1 MAAMAAG
8 GGGRCPRSIFDD
20 RSATHHFHLRFPVKR
35 LARVAHRCV
44 EAWAM
49 SRPVRITNA
58 HQSITFSR
66 RMLLLSGAEAAV
78 GTMLIGRM
86 GWLAIA
92 QNEKYALL
100 SESNRVQLIP
110 VPPRRGWIVD
120 RNEKPIAINKA
131 SFRVDIIPQ
140 QMVKGNDI
148 VSEVA
153 KLIDLPPD
161 EVDRIN
167 RELAVSRGFQPVSVA
182 DNVPYEQYAAI
193 TVRLPELPGISASR
207 GFTRFYPGG
216 STVGQLIGYV
226 GAASADEYE
235 KENKNPL
242 LLIPGVKIGK
252 EGLEKTLE
260 PILRGQPGGQRV
272 EVTAR
277 GKLVKELDP
286 KPDRSGNTVQL
297 TIDSDLHQFAA
308 RRIGDQS
315 AAVVVIDVTNGD
327 ILAMPSMPS
336 FDPNNFSDGIST
348 NEWKMLSQDDHLPL
362 VDKALE
368 SLYPSGSTIKPSMAM
383 ALLNAGIERG
393 QRVNCTGAFQLGNH
407 TFHCDKRH
415 GPVDMDA
422 AVAHSCD
429 VYFYTMCLRVGA
441 DRLAPMVRSMG
452 FGEKFD
458 LPFDNQR
465 FGTIPDPDWMMRK
478 YHRKWQGYDTV
489 NMSIGQGMVLINPLQ
504 LAVMA
509 SRLATGKRVVPRLL
523 KSQPVAPQTQLA
535 VDEDHL
541 NFIRKA
547 MWGVV
552 DHGTAAGA
560 KLPLDGIQMA
570 GKTGTA
576 QTHNLAAHERGDYT
590 SATWKLRDHS
600 LFMPFVPFDKPRYAA
615 AAIVEHGGFGAAVAA
630 PLVRDTLLFLYDR
643 QKAIANLQT
652 FEQSIGGTLAERLA
666 RKTAAWRSANGL
678 LPLPTKQG

>member
-1 MAAMAAG
+1 MK
-8 GGGRCPRSIFDD
+8 
-20 RSATHHFHLRFPVKR
+20 HVRF
-35 LARVAHRCV
+35 
-44 EAWAM
+44 
-49 SRPVRITNA
+49 TNA

-66 RMLLLSGAEAAV
+66 RMMLLGGAQAAV

-92 QNEKYALL
+92 QNEKYQLL

-110 VPPRRGWIVD
+110 VPPRRGWIID
-120 RNEKPIAINKA
+120 RNGKPIAINKA

-140 QMVKGNDI
+140 QMDKGRDI
-148 VSEVA
+148 IGPVSR
-153 KLIDLPPD
+153 LLDLPPD

-167 RELAVSRGFQPVSVA
+167 RELATSRGFQPVSVA

-193 TVRLPELPGISASR
+193 TVRLPELPGVAASR
-207 GFTRFYPGG
+207 GFTRFYPAG
-216 STVGQLIGYV
+216 SAVGQLVGYV
-226 GAASADEYE
+226 GAASATEYE
-235 KENKNPL
+235 KEGKNPL

-260 PILRGQPGGQRV
+260 STLRGEPGGQRV

-277 GKLVKELDP
+277 GKLVKELEP
-286 KPDRSGNTVQL
+286 KPDRSGGTVQL
-297 TIDSDLHQFAA
+297 TIDVDLHEYAA

-315 AAVVVIDVTNGD
+315 CSVVVIDVTNGD

-336 FDPNNFSDGIST
+336 FNPNNFSDGISK
-348 NEWKMLSQDDHLPL
+348 NEWKMLSSDDHLPL

-383 ALLNAGIERG
+383 ALLNAGIDRK
-393 QRVNCTGAFQLGNH
+393 QRVNCTGSYPLGNH
-407 TFHCDKRH
+407 VFHCDKRH

-422 AVAHSCD
+422 AIVHSCD
-429 VYFYTMCLRVGA
+429 IYFYEMCRRVGA
-441 DRLAPMVRSMG
+441 EKLAPMVRSMG

-465 FGTIPDPDWMMRK
+465 YGTIPDPAWMRRK
-478 YHRKWQGYDTV
+478 YHREWQTYDTI

-509 SRLATGKRVVPRLL
+509 SRLATGKRVMPRLL
-523 KSQPVAPQTQLA
+523 KNTPVAPQTQLE
-535 VDEDHL
+535 VDADHL
-541 NFIRKA
+541 NFIRTA
-547 MWGVV
+547 MAGVV
-552 DHGTAAGA
+552 DHGTAAAA
-560 KLPLDGIQMA
+560 KLQLPGIQMA

-576 QTHNLAAHERGDYT
+576 QTHNLSASERGDYT
-590 SATWKLRDHS
+590 AAIWKERDHS
-600 LFMPFVPFDKPRYAA
+600 LFMGFVPFDNPRYAA

-630 PLVRDTLLFLYDR
+630 PLVRDTITFLYDR
-643 QKAIANLQT
+643 QKAIASLQA
-652 FEQSIGGTLAERLA
+652 FEQSIGGTLEERSA
-666 RKTAAWRSANGL
+666 RKTASWRSANGL
-678 LPLPTKQG
+678 PPLPPEQA

>member
-1 MAAMAAG
+1 MNQAK
-8 GGGRCPRSIFDD
+8 
-20 RSATHHFHLRFPVKR
+20 RFT
-35 LARVAHRCV
+35 
-44 EAWAM
+44 
-49 SRPVRITNA
+49 SA

-66 RMLLLSGAEAAV
+66 RMMLLGGAQV
-78 GTMLIGRM
+78 GVGALLIGRL
-86 GWLAIA
+86 GWLSIA
-92 QNEKYALL
+92 QNAKYQLL
-100 SESNRVQLIP
+100 SENNRVQLIP
-110 VPPRRGWIVD
+110 VPPRRGWIID
-120 RNEKPIAINKA
+120 RNGKPIAINRA

-140 QMVKGNDI
+140 QLTDGPRV
-148 VSEVA
+148 VA
-153 KLIDLPPD
+153 TLTDLLKLPPD

-167 RELAVSRGFQPVSVA
+167 RELEHSRGFQPVSVA
-182 DNVPYEQYAAI
+182 DNIPYEQYAAI
-193 TVRLPELPGISASR
+193 TVRLPELAGVAASR
-207 GFTRFYPGG
+207 GFSRFYPGG
-216 STVGQLIGYV
+216 SAVGQLVGYV
-226 GAASADEYE
+226 GAASAAEYE
-235 KENKNPL
+235 KEDKNPL

-252 EGLEKTLE
+252 EGLEQSMEST
-260 PILRGQPGGQRV
+260 LRGQPGGQRV

-286 KPDRSGNTVQL
+286 KPDRSGGTVQL
-297 TIDSDLHQFAA
+297 TIDADLHEYAA

-315 AAVVVIDVTNGD
+315 CSVVVLDVTNGD

-336 FDPNNFSDGIST
+336 FNPNNFSDGIST
-348 NEWKMLSQDDHLPL
+348 NEWKMLSGDDHLPL

-383 ALLNAGIERG
+383 ALLNAGIDRT
-393 QRVNCTGAFQLGNH
+393 QKVNCTGAFQLGNH

-422 AVAHSCD
+422 AVVHSCD
-429 VYFYTMCLRVGA
+429 VYFYSMCLRVGA
-441 DRLAPMVRSMG
+441 EKLSPMIRSMG

-465 FGTIPDPDWMMRK
+465 YGTVPDPDWMLRK

-523 KSQPVAPQTQLA
+523 KNKPVMPQTQLA

-541 NFIRKA
+541 NFIHKA

-552 DHGTAAGA
+552 DHGTAAAA

-576 QTHNLAAHERGDYT
+576 QTHNLSASERGDYT

-600 LFMPFVPFDKPRYAA
+600 LFMAFVPFDKPRYAA

-630 PLVRDTLLFLYDR
+630 PLIRDTITFLYDKP
-643 QKAIANLQT
+643 KAIAALHS
-652 FEQSIGGTLAERLA
+652 FEESIGGPLEERAA
-666 RKTAAWRSANGL
+666 RKTAVWRAANGL
-678 LPLPTKQG
+678 PPLPPTQV

>member
-1 MAAMAAG
+1 MK
-8 GGGRCPRSIFDD
+8 
-20 RSATHHFHLRFPVKR
+20 HVRF
-35 LARVAHRCV
+35 
-44 EAWAM
+44 
-49 SRPVRITNA
+49 TNA

-66 RMLLLSGAEAAV
+66 RMMLLTGAQAAV

-86 GWLAIA
+86 GWLAVA
-92 QNEKYALL
+92 ENEKYQLL

-120 RNEKPIAINKA
+120 RNDKPIAINKA

-140 QMVKGNDI
+140 QMVKGHDI
-148 VSEVA
+148 VGPIS
-153 KLIDLPPD
+153 KLLDLPDD
-161 EVDRIN
+161 EVERIN
-167 RELAVSRGFQPVSVA
+167 NELASSRGFQPVSVA

-193 TVRLPELPGISASR
+193 TVRLPELPGVAASQ
-207 GFTRFYPGG
+207 GFTRFYPAG
-216 STVGQLIGYV
+216 SAVGQLVGYV
-226 GAASADEYE
+226 GAASAAEYE

-252 EGLEKTLE
+252 EGLEKALE
-260 PILRGQPGGQRV
+260 PTLRGQPGGQRV

-277 GKLVKELDP
+277 GKLVKELEP
-286 KPDRSGNTVQL
+286 KPDRSGGTVQL
-297 TIDSDLHQFAA
+297 TIDADLHEYAA

-315 AAVVVIDVTNGD
+315 AAVVVLDVTNGD

-336 FDPNNFSDGIST
+336 FNPNNFSDGISQ

-383 ALLNAGIERG
+383 ALLNAGVDRT
-393 QRVNCTGAFQLGNH
+393 QKVNCTGAFQLGNH

-415 GPVDMDA
+415 GPLDMDG
-422 AVAHSCD
+422 AVVHSCD

-441 DRLAPMVRSMG
+441 EKLSPMVRSMG

-465 FGTIPDPDWMMRK
+465 YGTIPDPDWMMRK

-509 SRLATGKRVVPRLL
+509 SRLATGKRVIPRLL
-523 KSQPVAPQTQLA
+523 KSKPVAPQTQLA

-541 NFIRKA
+541 TFIRKA

-552 DHGTAAGA
+552 DHGTAAAA

-576 QTHNLAAHERGDYT
+576 QTHNLSASERGDYT
-590 SATWKLRDHS
+590 SSVWKLRDHS
-600 LFMPFVPFDKPRYAA
+600 LFMAFVPFDNPRYACA
-615 AAIVEHGGFGAAVAA
+615 TIVEHGGFGAAVAA
-630 PLVRDTLLFLYDR
+630 PLVRDTITFLYDQ
-643 QKAIANLQT
+643 QKAIAALET
-652 FEQSIGGTLAERLA
+652 FEQSIGGTLADREA
-666 RKTAAWRSANGL
+666 RKTAAWRQANGVP
-678 LPLPTKQG
+678 PLPAKNA

>member
-1 MAAMAAG
+1 MKHM
-8 GGGRCPRSIFDD
+8 
-20 RSATHHFHLRFPVKR
+20 
-35 LARVAHRCV
+35 
-44 EAWAM
+44 
-49 SRPVRITNA
+49 RITTV

-66 RMLLLSGAEAAV
+66 RMMLLGGAQAAV
-78 GTMLIGRM
+78 GGLLVGRM

-92 QNEKYALL
+92 QNEKYQLL

-110 VPPRRGWIVD
+110 VPPRRGWLID
-120 RNEKPIAINKA
+120 RNGKPIAINKA
-131 SFRVDIIPQ
+131 SFRVDLIPQ
-140 QMVKGNDI
+140 QLVNGPQI
-148 VSEVA
+148 IS
-153 KLIDLPPD
+153 KLQQLLNLPPD
-161 EVDRIN
+161 EVERIT
-167 RELAVSRGFQPVSVA
+167 RELSQSRGFQPVSVA

-193 TVRLPELPGISASR
+193 TVRMPELPGVAASQ
-207 GFTRFYPGG
+207 GFTRFYPAG
-216 STVGQLIGYV
+216 SAVGQLVGYV
-226 GAASADEYE
+226 GPASAAEYE

-260 PILRGQPGGQRV
+260 PVLRGEPGGQRV

-286 KPDRSGNTVQL
+286 KPDRSGGTVQL
-297 TIDSDLHQFAA
+297 TIDADLHEYAA

-315 AAVVVIDVTNGD
+315 AAVVVMDVTNGD

-336 FDPNNFSDGIST
+336 FNPNDFSDGISQ
-348 NEWKMLSQDDHLPL
+348 NEWKMLSDNDHLPL

-368 SLYPSGSTIKPSMAM
+368 SLYPSGSTIKPSMAL
-383 ALLNAGIERG
+383 ALLNAGIDRK
-393 QRVNCTGAFQLGNH
+393 QIVNCSGAFQLGNH

-422 AVAHSCD
+422 AVVHSCD

-441 DRLAPMVRSMG
+441 EKLSPMVRSMG

-458 LPFDNQR
+458 LPFETQR
-465 FGTIPDPDWMMRK
+465 YGTIPDPEWMMRK

-504 LAVMA
+504 LATMA
-509 SRLATGKRVVPRLL
+509 SRLATGKRVIPRLL
-523 KSQPVAPQTQLA
+523 KNKPVAPQTQLA

-541 NFIRKA
+541 AFIRKA

-552 DHGTAAGA
+552 DHGTAATA
-560 KLPLDGIQMA
+560 KLPLSGIQMA

-576 QTHNLAAHERGDYT
+576 QTHNLSASERGDYT

-600 LFMPFVPFDKPRYAA
+600 LFMAFVPFDNPRYACA
-615 AAIVEHGGFGAAVAA
+615 TIVEHGGFGAAVAA
-630 PLVRDTLLFLYDR
+630 PLVRDTVTFLYDKP
-643 QKAIANLQT
+643 KAIAALQA
-652 FEQSIGGTLAERLA
+652 FEQSIGGTLAEREA
-666 RKTAAWRSANGL
+666 RKEAAWRQANGL
-678 LPLPTKQG
+678 PPLPPKQA

>member
-1 MAAMAAG
+1 
-8 GGGRCPRSIFDD
+8 
-20 RSATHHFHLRFPVKR
+20 
-35 LARVAHRCV
+35 
-44 EAWAM
+44 M
-49 SRPVRITNA
+49 SQRITPA

-66 RMLLLSGAEAAV
+66 RMLLLGGAEAGV
-78 GTMLIGRM
+78 GALLIGRM
-86 GWLAIA
+86 GWLSIA
-92 QNEKYALL
+92 QNQKYQLL

-110 VPPRRGWIVD
+110 VPPRRGWLID
-120 RNEKPIAINKA
+120 RNGKPIAINKA

-140 QMVKGNDI
+140 QLVDGPK
-148 VSEVA
+148 VLAEVTQ
-153 KLIDLPPD
+153 LLNLPPD

-182 DNVPYEQYAAI
+182 DNVPYESYAAV
-193 TVRLPELPGISASR
+193 TVRLPELPGIAASR
-207 GFTRFYPGG
+207 GYTRYYPAGPA
-216 STVGQLIGYV
+216 VGQLVGYV
-226 GAASADEYE
+226 GTASAKEYE
-235 KENKNPL
+235 AEKKNPL

-252 EGLEKTLE
+252 EGLEKALE
-260 PILRGQPGGQRV
+260 PTLRGQPGGQRV

-277 GKLVKELDP
+277 GKLVQELDA
-286 KPDRSGNTVQL
+286 KPDRSGGTVQL
-297 TIDSDLHQFAA
+297 TIDADLHEYAA
-308 RRIGDQS
+308 RRIGEQS

-336 FDPNNFSDGIST
+336 FDPNNFSDGISK
-348 NEWKMLSQDDHLPL
+348 NEWRMLSGNDHLPL
-362 VDKALE
+362 VDKTLE

-383 ALLNAGIERG
+383 ALLNAGIDRT

-422 AVAHSCD
+422 AVVHSCD

-441 DRLAPMVRSMG
+441 EKLSPMVRSMG

-465 FGTIPDPDWMMRK
+465 YGTIPDPDWMMRK

-523 KSQPVAPQTQLA
+523 KSKPIVPQTQLA

-541 NFIRKA
+541 TFIRKA

-552 DHGTAAGA
+552 DHGTAGGA

-576 QTHNLAAHERGDYT
+576 QTHNLSAGERGDYT

-600 LFMPFVPFDKPRYAA
+600 LFMGFVPFDNPRYAA

-630 PLVRDTLLFLYDR
+630 PLIRDTFTFLYDK
-643 QKAIANLQT
+643 QKAVTALQM
-652 FEQSIGGTLAERLA
+652 FEQTIGGTLEERVA
-666 RKTAAWRSANGL
+666 RKTAAWRAANGL
-678 LPLPTKQG
+678 PPEPRSRA

>member
-1 MAAMAAG
+1 MNT
-8 GGGRCPRSIFDD
+8 P
-20 RSATHHFHLRFPVKR
+20 K
-35 LARVAHRCV
+35 
-44 EAWAM
+44 
-49 SRPVRITNA
+49 RITTA

-66 RMLLLSGAEAAV
+66 RMMLLGGAQAAV
-78 GTMLIGRM
+78 GALLIGRM
-86 GWLAIA
+86 GWLSIA
-92 QNEKYALL
+92 QNAKYQLL

-110 VPPRRGWIVD
+110 VPPRRGWIID
-120 RNEKPIAINKA
+120 RNGKPIAINRS

-140 QMVKGNDI
+140 QLTDGPRVVAN
-148 VSEVA
+148 VA
-153 KLIDLPPD
+153 KILDLPPD

-167 RELAVSRGFQPVSVA
+167 RELEHSRGFQPVSVA
-182 DNVPYEQYAAI
+182 DNIAYEQYAAI
-193 TVRLPELPGISASR
+193 TVRLPELPGVAASR
-207 GFTRFYPGG
+207 GFTRYYPGG
-216 STVGQLIGYV
+216 STVGQLVGYV

-252 EGLEKTLE
+252 EGLEQTME
-260 PILRGQPGGQRV
+260 STLRGQPGGQRV

-286 KPDRSGNTVQL
+286 KPDRSGGTIQL
-297 TIDSDLHQFAA
+297 TIDADLHEYAA

-336 FDPNNFSDGIST
+336 FDPNNFSDGISQ
-348 NEWKMLSQDDHLPL
+348 NEWKMLSGDDHLPL

-383 ALLNAGIERG
+383 ALLNAGIDRS

-407 TFHCDKRH
+407 TFHCDRRH

-422 AVAHSCD
+422 AVVHSCD
-429 VYFYTMCLRVGA
+429 VYFYSMCLRVGA
-441 DRLAPMVRSMG
+441 EKLSPMIRSMG

-465 FGTIPDPDWMMRK
+465 YGTVPDPEWMMRK
-478 YHRKWQGYDTV
+478 YHRAWQGYDTV

-523 KSQPVAPQTQLA
+523 KGKPVVPQAQLA

-541 NFIRKA
+541 NFIHKA

-552 DHGTAAGA
+552 DHGTAAAA

-576 QTHNLAAHERGDYT
+576 QTHNLSAGERGNYT
-590 SATWKLRDHS
+590 SGTWKLRDHS
-600 LFMPFVPFDKPRYAA
+600 LFMAFVPFDKPRYAA
-615 AAIVEHGGFGAAVAA
+615 ATIVEHGGFGAAVAA
-630 PLVRDTLLFLYDR
+630 PLIRDTITYLFDKP
-643 QKAIANLQT
+643 KALAALET
-652 FEQSIGGTLAERLA
+652 FEQSIGGTPDARLA

-678 LPLPTKQG
+678 PPLDAKQA